1 MAEVTRHNPGTFSW
15 AELAT
20 TDAAAAKKFYTS
32 LFGWGV
38 DESPFGSGPDDIYT
52 RLQISGK
59 DVGALYPM
67 RPEQRQ
73 QGVPPNWLPYVTV
86 AKADD
91 AAQKAKSLGGKLLM
105 EPFDVMS
112 YGRMAV
118 LQDPSGGTLAIW
130 EPREH
135 IGAQK
140 VNESGAFCWMEL
152 LTRDAEKARKFYSD
166 LFGWTMKPSAN
177 DPKYTEIWRG
187 AEPIGGLMGITPEMG
202 NMPSNWSVYWMVTD
216 VDASAAKAKSLG
228 GSVMM
233 GPQDIPTVGRFAA
246 LKDPQ
251 GAIFSIFKPAP
262 RERDQ

>member
-1 MAEVTRHNPGTFSW
+1 MAEVSRHNPGSFSW

-20 TDAAAAKKFYTS
+20 SDAPAAKKFYTS

-38 DESPFGSGPDDIYT
+38 EDNPFGSGPDDIYT

-86 AKADD
+86 TRADEAASKAKA
-91 AAQKAKSLGGKLLM
+91 LGGKVLM
-105 EPFDVMS
+105 EPFDVMTF
-112 YGRMAV
+112 GRMAV
-118 LQDPSGGTLAIW
+118 IQDPAGATLAVW

-135 IGAQK
+135 IGAQR
-140 VNESGAFCWMEL
+140 VGENGAFCWMEL
-152 LTRDAEKARKFYSD
+152 MTRDAAAAGKFYAG
-166 LFGWTMKPSAN
+166 LFGWTLKPSTFDGN
-177 DPKYTEIWRG
+177 YTELWQG
-187 AEPIGGLMGITPEMG
+187 ETPVGGMMAITPEMG
-202 NMPSNWSVYWMVTD
+202 PMPSYWGVYWQVGD

-228 GSVMM
+228 AKVMV

-246 LKDPQ
+246 LQDPQ
-251 GAIFSIFKPAP
+251 GAMFSIFKPA
-262 RERDQ
+262 EGQG